1 MPSLRRRLKLR
12 WLSLLADLF
21 FMAAGAASI
30 FIPPTSVTAS
40 TSQASTIV
48 WASFL
53 LVGGTLC
60 ALDILTG
67 RHFGELTGQPL
78 LISAVLMFGV
88 VLVYRT
94 SNGAGSRGAAVVGFL
109 ACALAV
115 LLISRWVEVYRLHRP
130 PKGGS

>member
-1 MPSLRRRLKLR
+1 MPSLRRRLRLR
-12 WLSLLADLF
+12 WLSLLADVF
-21 FMAAGAASI
+21 FMAAGLGSI
-30 FIPPTSVTAS
+30 FIPPPSVAAA
-40 TSQASTIV
+40 TSQISTIV

-53 LVGGTLC
+53 LAGGALC

-78 LISAVLMFGV
+78 LISAVLMLGV

-94 SNGAGSRGAAVVGFL
+94 STGTGSRGAAVVGFL

-130 PKGGS
+130 PKGDS